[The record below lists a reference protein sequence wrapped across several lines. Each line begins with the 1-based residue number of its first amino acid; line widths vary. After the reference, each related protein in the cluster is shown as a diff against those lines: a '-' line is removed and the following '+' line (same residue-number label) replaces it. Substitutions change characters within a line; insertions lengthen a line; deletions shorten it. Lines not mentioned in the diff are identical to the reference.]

1 MLKEHLDY
9 VADAARLESFRAAIA
24 RTVPPGSTVVDL
36 GCGSGV
42 LGLLCLQAGA
52 ARVYA
57 IDETDMIEVAR
68 ETLARAGFADRS
80 TCIRGRSTQLELP
93 ERVDLAIC
101 DHVGYFGFDYGVIG
115 LLADAR
121 RRFLKPGGRLIP
133 QQIRLELAA
142 VGSEKCTELVDNWGA
157 ERVPPEFHWLRECS
171 VNTKHPVELGKD
183 DVLTSPAPLAEIDLR
198 ADNPEFVSFSAGL
211 QATRDAVMHGL
222 AGWFDC
228 QLSDG
233 VHMTNSPLADRP
245 IHRPQAFLPIAEAV
259 TLHKGDRIHATVI
272 ARPADA
278 LLAWNVR
285 LPEAGKRF
293 SHSTWHGLPMTP
305 EQLVHA
311 NPDRVAKLGREGR
324 ARLAVLGY
332 CDGKRSAREIEE
344 AVLREHPQL
353 FPDRAEISRFVARV
367 LGRDAA

>member
-24 RTVPPGSTVVDL
+24 RSIKPGSTVVDL
-36 GCGSGV
+36 GCGSGI

-52 ARVYA
+52 AHVYA

-68 ETLARAGFADRS
+68 ETLKRAGYADRS
-80 TCIRGRSTQLELP
+80 TFIRGKSTQIELP

-101 DHVGYFGFDYGVIG
+101 DHVGYFGFDYGVVE

-121 RRFLKPGGRLIP
+121 RRFLNPGGRLIP
-133 QQIRLELAA
+133 QKVRLELAA
-142 VGSEKCTELVDNWGA
+142 VGSEKCAELVDNWA
-157 ERVPPEFHWLRECS
+157 TERVPSEFHWLRECS

-183 DVLTSPAPLAEIDLR
+183 DVLTPPAPLGEIDLR
-198 ADNPEFVSFSAGL
+198 ADNPEFFSWIAEL
-211 QATRDAVMHGL
+211 QAARDGVMYGL
-222 AGWFDC
+222 GGWFDC
-228 QLSDG
+228 ELAEG
-233 VHMTNSPLADRP
+233 VRMTNSPLAEKP
-245 IHRPQAFLPIAEAV
+245 IHRPQAFLPIEEAV
-259 TLHKGDRIHATVI
+259 TVKKGEAIHATVM
-272 ARPADA
+272 ARPADG

-285 LPEAGKRF
+285 LPASGKRF

-305 EQLVHA
+305 EQLVRA
-311 NPDRVAKLGREGR
+311 NPDRVAQLGREGR

-344 AVLREHPQL
+344 AVLRDHPQL